1 MRGAGAAARGA
12 ARGRAQRGGSRGGAA
27 RTGVPQTR
35 TGGDHTDSHW
45 VWTKIKL
52 PDTDTVRKARQNRLR
67 RAGLA
72 RGGARGGA
80 EAWVERAG
88 LVCCS
93 CRQPL
98 RPPSKIWQCYHCH
111 NVCQPCHAQS
121 RVPDTLHRPPT
132 ALLQVCPVCRLA
144 TMGRNTAAENI
155 AAIVFSQTGQTASGS
170 SAASS
175 AGSGCASSA
184 AGSGCSVSVG
194 QVAESVHS
202 L

>member
-1 MRGAGAAARGA
+1 MRGAGAAAGGT
-12 ARGRAQRGGSRGGAA
+12 ARGRAQRGGSRGGAT
-27 RTGVPQTR
+27 RSGVPQTR
-35 TGGDHTDSHW
+35 TGGDHTDSRLF
-45 VWTKIKL
+45 WTTIKL
-52 PDTDTVRKARQNRLR
+52 PDTDTVLTPRQNRLR
-67 RAGLA
+67 RAG
-72 RGGARGGA
+72 RARGGA
-80 EAWVERAG
+80 ETWVERAG

-121 RVPDTLHRPPT
+121 RVPATLPRPPT

-155 AAIVFSQTGQTASGS
+155 AAIVFSQTGQTAGES

-184 AGSGCSVSVG
+184 GGSGCSVSVG